1 MQNEEYEDLYELR
14 DTLMIAQF
22 EITGY
27 PSLSSKYGDKY
38 TGIDKIYT
46 QILALSDE
54 LDELLSKA
62 ISLLDEEN
70 EYEIE

>member
-1 MQNEEYEDLYELR
+1 MQNEEFETLYELR

-38 TGIDKIYT
+38 IGIDKVYT
-46 QILALSDE
+46 QIIDLLDKA
-54 LDELLSKA
+54 DELLNVA
-62 ISLLDEEN
+62 MDLLGEEN
-70 EYEIE
+70 E